1 MDHASNR
8 AGTCDSQ
15 STTRNL
21 IESGV
26 HTEKAQGLKSECPA
40 KPNDCTRSPINIHE
54 LNSSGNIMDT
64 AMLNSVKDAQ
74 LMPAPKDLRT
84 VKLRFLRRTVVES
97 DQEEPSVLD
106 LSESLHQSKVI
117 PISRTRRA
125 IAKRAQGT
133 SDQGSTTETSEPKTA
148 DSIEHIAEV
157 PPEPTGQKRKDEPD
171 TLKEAP
177 KSKKE
182 EEEDTEEEADMKA
195 VSTSP
200 DGRFLKFD
208 IEIGRGSFKTVYKG
222 LDTETWVEVAWCEL
236 QVRTHFN
243 NILRKE
249 FVWDF
254 KWGTKNIHPCLICR
268 RRGGGGLG
276 L

>member
-1 MDHASNR
+1 MDHAFKRPR
-8 AGTCDSQ
+8 AQDTPTAG
-15 STTRNL
+15 NL
-21 IESGV
+21 MESGV
-26 HTEKAQGLKSECPA
+26 PTRKTQGIKSECPA
-40 KPNDCTRSPINIHE
+40 KPNDCTRSPMNIHG

-64 AMLNSVKDAQ
+64 AMLNSVKETQ
-74 LMPAPKDLRT
+74 LVPAPKDLKA

-97 DQEEPSVLD
+97 DQEEPSVLE

-117 PISRTRRA
+117 PISRARRA

-133 SDQGSTTETSEPKTA
+133 SDQGSTTETNETKKGASKETIVEGPPEQAGQEPKDDP
-148 DSIEHIAEV
+148 DSF
-157 PPEPTGQKRKDEPD
+157 
-171 TLKEAP
+171 KEAP

-182 EEEDTEEEADMKA
+182 EEEDNEEEADIKA

-236 QVRTHFN
+236 QVRTPVN
-243 NILRKE
+243 NRYL
-249 FVWDF
+249 
-254 KWGTKNIHPCLICR
+254 
-268 RRGGGGLG
+268 
-276 L
+276 